1 MSKPYISNS
10 IQVINASGDPFTAT
24 IFSVNCSISTT
35 FTNSA
40 DGARF
45 YISFYMDNQ
54 IIKGFTSDGTTTTF
68 IIDEKYLI
76 GQLGKTVST

>member
-1 MSKPYISNS
+1 MSNPYISNS
-10 IQVINASGDPFTAT
+10 TQVITTSGDPFTAT

-35 FTNSA
+35 FNNSA
-40 DGARF
+40 EDARF
-45 YISFYMDNQ
+45 YISFYMNNQ
-54 IIKGFTSDGTTTTF
+54 IIKGFTSDGTTRTF